1 MKEEKKRKEVQIRR
15 WKKNQRK
22 RAESGSLEIAKGLK
36 IPEAYST
43 AKTGLRQL
51 KGKHQKNTRNKE
63 QIHPSQ
69 VSEIQQE
76 KGRKPKVTSHNAKG
90 TVPRGTRTRSCK
102 KGSSSKK
109 LSNQQSRIL
118 PTQEK

>member
-22 RAESGSLEIAKGLK
+22 RAESGSPETAKGLR

-51 KGKHQKNTRNKE
+51 KGKHQKT
-63 QIHPSQ
+63 
-69 VSEIQQE
+69 QE
-76 KGRKPKVTSHNAKG
+76 TKGRYVLLKYK
-90 TVPRGTRTRSCK
+90 RSNK
-102 KGSSSKK
+102 KK
-109 LSNQQSRIL
+109 
-118 PTQEK
+118 EKA

>member
-51 KGKHQKNTRNKE
+51 KEKHKKKNTRNKE
-63 QIHPSQ
+63 QIRPFQ
-69 VSEIQQE
+69 VLEIQQE
-76 KGRKPKVTSHNAKG
+76 NERKA
-90 TVPRGTRTRSCK
+90 
-102 KGSSSKK
+102 
-109 LSNQQSRIL
+109 
-118 PTQEK
+118 

>member
-1 MKEEKKRKEVQIRR
+1 MEEEPAQKSWVGIPRDC
-15 WKKNQRK
+15 QR
-22 RAESGSLEIAKGLK
+22 

-63 QIHPSQ
+63 QMSPFQ

-76 KGRKPKVTSHNAKG
+76 KERKT
-90 TVPRGTRTRSCK
+90 
-102 KGSSSKK
+102 
-109 LSNQQSRIL
+109 
-118 PTQEK
+118 

>member
-51 KGKHQKNTRNKE
+51 KGKRQKKNTRNKG
-63 QIHPSQ
+63 QMRPSQ
-69 VSEIQQE
+69 VPEIQQE
-76 KGRKPKVTSHNAKG
+76 K
-90 TVPRGTRTRSCK
+90 
-102 KGSSSKK
+102 
-109 LSNQQSRIL
+109 
-118 PTQEK
+118 